1 MSKQDKLNKLEQRA
15 NQLNDP
21 MMSKLCRSGAIEN
34 NDGSWYF
41 GDFDTNGAWHKH
53 TIDKN
58 ALEQHRKRCNKCKN
72 TRFVILNR
80 PKIDFDT
87 SQYQVTRNI
96 KPLQT
101 S

>member
-1 MSKQDKLNKLEQRA
+1 MSKQCKLNKFEQRA

-21 MMSKLCRSGAIEN
+21 STSYLCRSGAIED

-53 TIDKN
+53 IIDKN
-58 ALEQHRKRCNKCKN
+58 ELEQHRKSCNKCKN
-72 TRFVILNR
+72 TRFIVLNR
-80 PKIDFDT
+80 PKIDIDT

-96 KPLQT
+96 KT
-101 S
+101 IAN